1 MKIHNPAELIEDA
14 YEALQMLK
22 DGNERYVKGEFI
34 QKINYEADREALIGC
49 QKPFVAILTCSDSR
63 VAPEI
68 IFDQKLGDI
77 FIVRNAGNI
86 ASKTALGSLEYAIEE
101 LNVKLIVVCG
111 HSQCG
116 AIAAAYEGSKEE
128 FPQNIQH
135 IIKHI
140 SPAIKKGG
148 DKNKVIYNNIEIMVE
163 KIKTDEIISKKT
175 DILVTGA
182 YYNIKT
188 GIVDWL

>member
-1 MKIHNPAELIEDA
+1 MKIHNPTESIDDA
-14 YEALQMLK
+14 GEALQMLK
-22 DGNERYVKGEFI
+22 DGNERYIKGEFI
-34 QKINYEADREALIGC
+34 QKINYNADREALISC

-86 ASKTALGSLEYAIEE
+86 ASKTALGSLEYAIEK

-111 HSQCG
+111 HSRCG

-128 FPQNIQH
+128 YSQNIQH
-135 IIKHI
+135 IIKHL

-163 KIKTDEIISKKT
+163 KIKTDEIIINKT
-175 DILVTGA
+175 DVLVAGA
-182 YYNIKT
+182 YYDIET